1 MKAASVEK
9 AKKYKPKKT
18 AAEETTG
25 TLLAVVCDA
34 DSMYHLLCTD
44 LLCADGGF
52 CSCI

>member
-9 AKKYKPKKT
+9 AKNISRKT